1 MRASRKLPLP
11 QSDVSLCTHT
21 GPAYGKMAKG
31 DTIKQ
36 VDGQKAKSDNIA
48 TLLYGSGSCTLHIR
62 VSLITLRIFKLTP
75 CTTCM

>member
-1 MRASRKLPLP
+1 
-11 QSDVSLCTHT
+11 
-21 GPAYGKMAKG
+21 MAKG

-62 VSLITLRIFKLTP
+62 VSLITLRIF
-75 CTTCM
+75 